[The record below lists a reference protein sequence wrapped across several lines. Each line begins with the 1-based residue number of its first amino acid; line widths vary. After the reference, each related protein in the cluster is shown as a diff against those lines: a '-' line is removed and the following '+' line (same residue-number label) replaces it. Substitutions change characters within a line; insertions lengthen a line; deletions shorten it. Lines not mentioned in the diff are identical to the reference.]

1 MIITLPEKMSNEK
14 VFILK
19 SLGAEIIR
27 TPTNA
32 SFDSPESHIGVA
44 MKLNQQLPNSHI
56 LDQYGNP
63 SNPMAH
69 YDETAE
75 EILKQCDNKID
86 MVVMTAGTGGTIS
99 GVAAKIKQRLP
110 KCEIVGVDP
119 HGSILAE
126 PQTLNAEGIHS
137 YHVEGIGYDF
147 IPKVLKRDLVDT
159 WIKTHDK
166 ESFEM
171 ARRLIR
177 EEGLLC
183 GGSSGSALIGAL
195 EAAKK
200 LKKGQRCV
208 VLLADSI
215 RNYMSKHLSDDWML
229 DHGFLESSQLES
241 ENEEK
246 LWWVERTVQDLKFNS
261 PVTVTTRISCQTAI
275 DIMSKTG
282 YDQLPVFDG
291 DKLVGVVT
299 DGALTSKIFH
309 GAAKKPIQ

>member
-1 MIITLPEKMSNEK
+1 
-14 VFILK
+14 
-19 SLGAEIIR
+19 
-27 TPTNA
+27 
-32 SFDSPESHIGVA
+32 
-44 MKLNQQLPNSHI
+44 
-56 LDQYGNP
+56 
-63 SNPMAH
+63 
-69 YDETAE
+69 
-75 EILKQCDNKID
+75 
-86 MVVMTAGTGGTIS
+86 MVVMTAGTGGTIT
-99 GVAAKIKQRLP
+99 GVAAKIKQKLP

-126 PQTLNAEGIHS
+126 PQTMNAEGIHS
-137 YHVEGIGYDF
+137 YFVEGIGYDF
-147 IPKVLKRDLVDT
+147 IPKVLKRELVDT
-159 WIKTHDK
+159 WVKTHDK

-183 GGSSGSALIGAL
+183 GGSSGSAMVGAL

-229 DHGFLESSQLES
+229 DHGFLDASELQM

-246 LWWVERTVQDLKFNS
+246 QWWVGRTVQDLKFNT
-261 PVTVTTRISCQTAI
+261 PVTVTARVSCQTAI
-275 DIMSKTG
+275 DIMAKTG

-291 DKLVGVVT
+291 EKLVGVVT
-299 DGALTSKIFH
+299 DGALTAKLFHGRAKKTDPVTKCMYSDFKTLSLETSLGELSKIFNIRH
-309 GAAKKPIQ
+309 FVLVITKQSMYEDANTATTKTMVIGILTRIDLLNFIVARDRANSLPSVSPTQS